1 MLQWAKSFTVLWF
14 FIAVPCSVAAT
25 ISLDTSQT
33 SLLVRQTEGLQEYSL
48 FGKQSVSLVD
58 SFNIIPKVAK
68 KVFT

>member
-1 MLQWAKSFTVLWF
+1 M
-14 FIAVPCSVAAT
+14 PCSVAAT

>member
-1 MLQWAKSFTVLWF
+1 M
-14 FIAVPCSVAAT
+14 AAT